1 MLMQHAIVCDRAT
14 IVRDRAPPEAVQE
27 ACTPRRRAQTP
38 AARRGT
44 STRTRCAPPAACATR
59 GMRRPRRCASRR
71 AAAWR
76 CSSSLPLRTAGR
88 RCRTCGTAAAGC
100 AAERSGRCSA
110 SRSCPR
116 GTLVAAC
123 FRGARPFP
131 SRGVGFKRISGC
143 PQFQS
148 LGHCALPQ
156 SFPSPSSDDLCGHAL
171 SDGSRAASAACGRP
185 AAVDCHPSTR
195 GSLGRPRA
203 LATGGAAIIYHP
215 HGPGVCTIGFSAGSC
230 GDGGVG

>member
-44 STRTRCAPPAACATR
+44 STRTRCAPPAACVTR

-131 SRGVGFKRISGC
+131 SRGVGVDVRIL
-143 PQFQS
+143 S
-148 LGHCALPQ
+148 LDSPIKFTLVVSVSAISVPPDIALFHRVSRP
-156 SFPSPSSDDLCGHAL
+156 PSSRLPL
-171 SDGSRAASAACGRP
+171 RACA
-185 AAVDCHPSTR
+185 
-195 GSLGRPRA
+195 
-203 LATGGAAIIYHP
+203 
-215 HGPGVCTIGFSAGSC
+215 F
-230 GDGGVG
+230 

>member
-1 MLMQHAIVCDRAT
+1 MQHAIVCDRAT
-14 IVRDRAPPEAVQE
+14 IERDRAPPEAVQE

-116 GTLVAAC
+116 GTLAAAC

-131 SRGVGFKRISGC
+131 SRGVGVDVRIL
-143 PQFQS
+143 S
-148 LGHCALPQ
+148 LDSPIKLTSVRTFSPPDIRSSQ
-156 SFPSPSSDDLCGHAL
+156 SFPSSELPTTSAGMRFLTALVLLLQPADGLLLSAATRAPVARSAGLAL
-171 SDGSRAASAACGRP
+171 SPLAVPRSSIIHMGR
-185 AAVDCHPSTR
+185 
-195 GSLGRPRA
+195 
-203 LATGGAAIIYHP
+203 
-215 HGPGVCTIGFSAGSC
+215 VCAP
-230 GDGGVG
+230 

>member
-123 FRGARPFP
+123 FRGACPFP
-131 SRGVGFKRISGC
+131 SRGVGVDVRIL
-143 PQFQS
+143 S
-148 LGHCALPQ
+148 LDSPIKFSLSHAVSAISVPWTL
-156 SFPSPSSDDLCGHAL
+156 PSSTDFPVPELRRPL
-171 SDGSRAASAACGRP
+171 RACA
-185 AAVDCHPSTR
+185 
-195 GSLGRPRA
+195 
-203 LATGGAAIIYHP
+203 
-215 HGPGVCTIGFSAGSC
+215 F
-230 GDGGVG
+230 